1 MNEKHEESGM
11 NKIRKLTFVSAK
23 IARGGAERVI
33 SVLCSS
39 LADLGY
45 QVDLI
50 LYERRDDEYPIS
62 SKVNIHLLPKR
73 KDGESKVNYYVG
85 KFFYFRKLLK
95 ELEPDVL
102 IPFLPDQ
109 VEQSFLESFV
119 LSL

>member
-39 LADLGY
+39 LVDLGY

-50 LYERRDDEYPIS
+50 LYER
-62 SKVNIHLLPKR
+62 KR
-73 KDGESKVNYYVG
+73 
-85 KFFYFRKLLK
+85 
-95 ELEPDVL
+95 
-102 IPFLPDQ
+102 
-109 VEQSFLESFV
+109 
-119 LSL
+119 